1 VRPRLVAEGTDL
13 ALVLQV
19 SEGERREIEEI
30 TLSGNTRTRDGL
42 VRRALGL
49 QPGDPLDPRRL
60 AAAEQRLLG
69 LGVFSRAAIVPQ
81 PRSPSSLEVQL
92 EEGPNLTG
100 AYDLRWD
107 DEEGASALV
116 EGEARNVLG
125 TGLALGARYRFGR
138 DIRETRGSLHVP
150 AAFGWGDLTGSVFR
164 LEQDFPT
171 EDFVITRLQRG
182 FQLQQSLHL
191 ASRLDLLAGYRFRRN
206 TTLAPGLP
214 AEPIDVAGLDLSLL
228 HNTRDDLLDP
238 RRGDFLSVNVELAP
252 SALGSDA
259 PFTKVYAQAV
269 LARPIGEASLTWAQS
284 YRLGLAWGFG
294 GEPVISFERFYAGGA
309 DSLRGFGTNE
319 VGPRGPLGDVTGGE
333 AVVILN
339 QELRYRHRSGL
350 GGAVFYDGG
359 NVFASVH
366 DMSLRLRHTLGAGLR
381 WASPVGLL
389 RVDLG
394 FPLARQEGEKAYRL
408 FVGLGQAF

>member
-1 VRPRLVAEGTDL
+1 M
-13 ALVLQV
+13 
-19 SEGERREIEEI
+19 
-30 TLSGNTRTRDGL
+30 
-42 VRRALGL
+42 
-49 QPGDPLDPRRL
+49 
-60 AAAEQRLLG
+60 G
-69 LGVFSRAAIVPQ
+69 LGVFSRAAILPQ

-92 EEGPNLTG
+92 EEGPFLTA

-107 DEEGASALV
+107 DQEGASALV

-138 DIRETRGSLHVP
+138 DIRETRGSLHLP
-150 AAFGWGDLTGSVFR
+150 AAFGLGDLTGSVFR
-164 LEQDFPT
+164 FEQDFPV
-171 EDFVITRLQRG
+171 EDFEIVRLQRG
-182 FQLQQSLHL
+182 FQLQQSLHV
-191 ASRLDLLAGYRFRRN
+191 ANRFDLLAGYRFRRN

-214 AEPIDVAGLDLSLL
+214 ADPIDVAGLDLSLL
-228 HNTRDDLLDP
+228 RNARDDVLDP

-259 PFTKVYAQAV
+259 PLAKVYAQAV
-269 LARPIGEASLTWAQS
+269 LARSFADASLTWAQS

-319 VGPRGPLGDVTGGE
+319 VGPRTPLGDPAGGE
-333 AVVILN
+333 AVLILN

-350 GGAVFYDGG
+350 GAAVFYDGG
-359 NVFASVH
+359 NVFASVR
-366 DMSLRLRHTLGAGLR
+366 DMSLHLRHTLGAGLR

-394 FPLARQEGEKAYRL
+394 FPLGRQEGEKAYRI